1 MQLNWFGD
9 YQGHKMKLK
18 FEFLGFA
25 VMSRDCKT
33 QFDMTAKIIL
43 ALYDLKQE
51 KFPSDT
57 PIRIEFWVSYQLL
70 SKS

>member
-1 MQLNWFGD
+1 
-9 YQGHKMKLK
+9 MKLK

-57 PIRIEFWVSYQLL
+57 PIRIEF
-70 SKS
+70 